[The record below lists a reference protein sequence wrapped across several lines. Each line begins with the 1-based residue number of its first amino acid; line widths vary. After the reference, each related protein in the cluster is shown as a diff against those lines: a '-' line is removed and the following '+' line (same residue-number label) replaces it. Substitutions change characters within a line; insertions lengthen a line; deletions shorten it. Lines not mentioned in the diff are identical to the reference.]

1 MQDTKKSMTEEAS
14 QKIAAEHRRKKM
26 ALLISRLKRNTYH
39 IKVKALTTNMQQT
52 VMQQ

>member
-1 MQDTKKSMTEEAS
+1 MQDTKKSIMEQTA
-14 QKIAAEHRRKKM
+14 QKLAADHRRKKM

-39 IKVKALTTNMQQT
+39 IKVNALTTKMAVP